1 MDGKHIPKYTG
12 SIQSEQYNQSHRL
25 QQNQIMNMKME
36 NPQLK
41 STQKSLKKNSLTLGK
56 YLL

>member
-25 QQNQIMNMKME
+25 QCSTKSDNEHE
-36 NPQLK
+36 NGEPTTK
-41 STQKSLKKNSLTLGK
+41 IDSKKF
-56 YLL
+56 